1 MTVSR
6 QRLRKVILPILTA
19 WLFLA
24 QFAHSA
30 EPTAD
35 QALRLRP
42 IQADVDFDIPTA
54 EEMKLCTVRSSS
66 DSGQAGWYVYSPG
79 GQLLRRFLDTNG
91 DKRLDMWCYYKGGIE
106 VYRDID
112 SDFNGKAD
120 QYRWL
125 GTAGTRWGLDDNEN
139 GVIDHWKMISAEEVT
154 SEVVASLR
162 DRDRARFIRLLP
174 SAQGLDAMGLGDVH
188 REALN
193 KKIASAKTSF
203 DSLAERQQAITKD
216 SRWLH
221 FGASLPGVLP
231 AGTLGSTRDIV
242 VYDNVSAI
250 VDTGGDHSQVFI
262 GTLVRV
268 EGGWRVIDLP
278 GSLDDAGSVDVASG
292 FFFHQTAA
300 RQPTAAAAAGGISE
314 SMQRLIQDLEEIDK
328 TIERTNTPADLA
340 RLNERRAGVLQ
351 GLADQASG
359 QAERET
365 WHRQYADTVSAA
377 TQSGAFPRGLQL
389 LQNLL
394 QQLKQESAGSE
405 TVAYVQYRLLSAQYA
420 HSLQQ
425 SDADYAK
432 IQDQWQSDLQQFVKE
447 YPSSE
452 DAPEAMLQLA
462 VGEEFAGKTDEAI
475 QWYGRIADS
484 FSQAPQAKKAA
495 GAKRRLQSVG
505 QAIPLAGKTL
515 DDKSVSLTNYRG
527 RTVLIH
533 YWATWCEPC
542 KQDLTILRQ
551 MRAKYAQQG
560 LELIGVNLDSDL
572 DAAIQFLRSEQLP
585 WPQLYEPGGLD
596 SRFATEMGILT
607 LPTMI
612 LVDPE
617 NRVINRSIHA
627 AELDEELSR
636 RLR

>member
-1 MTVSR
+1 MTASKR
-6 QRLRKVILPILTA
+6 RIRMAILPISSA
-19 WLFLA
+19 CLA
-24 QFAHSA
+24 LACFTHAA

-42 IQADVDFDIPTA
+42 IQADVDFDIPSA

-66 DSGQAGWYVYSPG
+66 EPRQAGWYVYSPS

-139 GVIDHWKMISAEEVT
+139 GVIDRWKMISAEEVT
-154 SEVVASLR
+154 AEVVAALR

-174 SAQGLDAMGLGDVH
+174 STRELDALGLGDEH

-193 KKIASAKTSF
+193 EKIASARAGF
-203 DSLAERQQAITKD
+203 DSLANRQQTITAD

-231 AGTLGSTRDIV
+231 AGTLGSKRDIV

-250 VDTGGDHSQVFI
+250 VDTGGSHSQIFI
-262 GTLVRV
+262 GTLVQV
-268 EGGWRVIDLP
+268 DGGWRVIDLP
-278 GSLDDAGSVDVASG
+278 GSVDDSGSVDVASG
-292 FFFHQTAA
+292 FFFHQTAS
-300 RQPTAAAAAGGISE
+300 RQPTAVAAAGGISE
-314 SMQRLIQDLEEIDK
+314 TMQRLIRDLEEIDK
-328 TIERTNTPADLA
+328 TIEGTSNPAELA
-340 RLNERRAGVLQ
+340 RLNEQRAGVLQ
-351 GLADQASG
+351 GLADQASN
-359 QAERET
+359 QDERET
-365 WHRQYADTVSAA
+365 WQRQYADTVSAA
-377 TQSGAFPRGLQL
+377 TQSGSFPKGLQL

-394 QQLKQESAGSE
+394 QKLKQDSAGSE
-405 TVAYVQYRLLSAQYA
+405 MIAYVQYRLLSARYA

-425 SDADYAK
+425 PEADFAK
-432 IQDQWQSDLQQFVKE
+432 IQDQWQSDLLQFVKT
-447 YPSSE
+447 YPKSE
-452 DAPEAMLQLA
+452 DAAEAMLQLA

-475 QWYGRIADS
+475 QWYGRIVDD

-505 QAIPLAGKTL
+505 QTIPLAGNTL
-515 DDKSVSLTNYRG
+515 DGKNLSLANYRG

-542 KQDLTILRQ
+542 KQDLTTLQQ
-551 MRAKYAQQG
+551 MRTKYAKQG
-560 LELIGVNLDSDL
+560 FELIGVNLDSDR
-572 DAAIQFLRSEQLP
+572 DAAMRFLQSQRLP

-612 LVDPE
+612 LVDAE

-627 AELDEELSR
+627 AELDDELSR